1 MSKKKLGHF
10 MNEKRKKKKRGREK
24 KKVRQAQ
31 SDIELYSNKKKAALI
46 SIKEENGA
54 SLIGNRDFAP
64 NPFSPS
70 KCRN

>member
-1 MSKKKLGHF
+1 MRKDKKKT
-10 MNEKRKKKKRGREK
+10 KKRGGGRK
-24 KKVRQAQ
+24 KKVRHVQ
-31 SDIELYSNKKKAALI
+31 SDIELYSYKKKAALI